1 MSRFTDHNPHTSAQK
16 ILSSAKHVQL
26 KKPKILEIAQKLA
39 EKAKNEPEF
48 WRKSDHVVHPLQ
60 FKSTKLTQEERNAET
75 AQYLFYITAINFS
88 YWQNPTKNAQG
99 ETGIHSVFTVN
110 GYKTTWGM
118 VASVERALKSD
129 EIKNLGGILSPKFHM
144 EASTFVLKEIFEP
157 DAYCPLIPMINKRI
171 DNWREISKILLQ
183 KFDGQIYTLLKQA
196 DKSAVKFLN
205 ILLENFTC
213 FRDESV
219 VQVNG
224 NAVTYGFYKRAQLL
238 VADIWNHCNGT
249 GLTDFH
255 DIDQLSSFA
264 DYRVPQSLRALGC
277 IEYDTELAEK
287 IENYEL
293 IGQHSAM
300 EIEIRA
306 ATVKACDEIAREA
319 NLIIGESL
327 INSTIVDNYLWV
339 YAKFRVKEEEMQ
351 PYHLTRCCNY

>member
-1 MSRFTDHNPHTSAQK
+1 M
-16 ILSSAKHVQL
+16 QL
-26 KKPKILEIAQKLA
+26 NKRKILEIAQKLA

-60 FKSTKLTQEERNAET
+60 FKSTKPTQEERNAET

-88 YWQNPTKNAQG
+88 YWQNPTKNAEG
-99 ETGIHSVFTVN
+99 ERGIHSVFTVN

-118 VASVERALKSD
+118 VASVERALKSE
-129 EIKNLGGILSPKFHM
+129 EIQKHSGGILSPKFHL
-144 EASTFVLKEIFEP
+144 EASIFVLKEIFEP
-157 DAYCPLIPMINKRI
+157 DAYCPLIPMIAKRI
-171 DNWREISKILLQ
+171 DNWREISKILLD
-183 KFDGQIYTLLKQA
+183 KFDGQIYTVLKQA
-196 DKSAVKFLN
+196 DRSAVKFLN
-205 ILLENFTC
+205 ILLENFPC

-224 NAVTYGFYKRAQLL
+224 GQVNGNNQTPVITYGFYKRAQLL

-255 DIDQLSSFA
+255 DIDQLSAFA

-287 IENYEL
+287 IENFEL
-293 IGQHSAM
+293 IEQHSAM

-306 ATVKACDEIAREA
+306 ATVKACDEIAKEA
-319 NLIIGESL
+319 NLIIGENV